1 MAGGWSDGNVVAPL
15 ATVQAHSPSPTP
27 PHVPDLWRYVLAI
40 VILMAGVYV
49 QYLPFYPHI
58 QGLWQGE
65 LFGAATTYLPG
76 LVAFFALLGPQ
87 TLRNF
92 VHRTQRGTVEGLRW
106 FGVFGV
112 LTILLVILLAAVY
125 LAIDAHHYIQFL
137 DRYTQLEQT
146 AASAPLFFI
155 AISFPVGIIE
165 ETLFRGFVLGGALL
179 LFGTRRWKVHA
190 VWTSLLFTAAHA
202 YYAQTYQEVSLVF
215 YLPIFLLGL
224 TFAYTYVRSSGN
236 LLVVS
241 LLHGGYDATSFS
253 QFLPSVG
260 QNGGLALHY
269 GFLALCAV
277 VALIVILRERSA
289 EGRELPGARGLTPS
303 GREGPWP
310 SWTAHDLPP
319 ARSVTSESAAAAPGI
334 VWPTPGATVPPGSP
348 GATTGPP
355 PLPAGLTPV
364 STPPAPPSPQV
375 AGSVGGR
382 AAFVPPLCRRCGA
395 IVVGDIQ
402 GFPMRCPRCGEPLP
416 LAGEAPSLAISRVFP
431 EPQAAPG
438 PSPSVA
444 PVSWPPPSVPSV
456 RSGVG
461 HPEEFE
467 DLPEGAWPPLPASG
481 RGLSH
486 TILLASGPGPGP

>member
-1 MAGGWSDGNVVAPL
+1 MKKYLLVFVLTVALVLVVVTAV
-15 ATVQAHSPSPTP
+15 A
-27 PHVPDLWRYVLAI
+27 
-40 VILMAGVYV
+40 
-49 QYLPFYPHI
+49 
-58 QGLWQGE
+58 
-65 LFGAATTYLPG
+65 GAANTQTPDKLVLNITYKVLNNPDSG
-76 LVAFFALLGPQ
+76 VAGNYWALDEMNRHVQVWQTGP
-87 TLRNF
+87 
-92 VHRTQRGTVEGLRW
+92 
-106 FGVFGV
+106 
-112 LTILLVILLAAVY
+112 
-125 LAIDAHHYIQFL
+125 
-137 DRYTQLEQT
+137 
-146 AASAPLFFI
+146 
-155 AISFPVGIIE
+155 
-165 ETLFRGFVLGGALL
+165 
-179 LFGTRRWKVHA
+179 
-190 VWTSLLFTAAHA
+190 TSYRA
-202 YYAQTYQEVSLVF
+202 
-215 YLPIFLLGL
+215 
-224 TFAYTYVRSSGN
+224 
-236 LLVVS
+236 VVS
-241 LLHGGYDATSFS
+241 DEGKFTTFVGTTSPGGTGTIASEVTGTLHGGYDATSFS

-319 ARSVTSESAAAAPGI
+319 AGSVTSESAAAAPGI